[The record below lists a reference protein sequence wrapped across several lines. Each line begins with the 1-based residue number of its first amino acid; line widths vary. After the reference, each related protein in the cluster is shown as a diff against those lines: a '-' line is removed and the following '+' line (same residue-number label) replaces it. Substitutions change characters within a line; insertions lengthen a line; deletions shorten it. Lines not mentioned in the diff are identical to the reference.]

1 MKKITK
7 QFLFTVL
14 SLSCLLFVGCYEEDL
29 TGASSLEVATG
40 VQGTISFVAPLTATK
55 TVNESA
61 KETFEFT
68 VTLTK
73 PQSVD
78 VHVTVS
84 QIAGNADSDDF
95 KFTNDVVIPAYA
107 TKATGTISI
116 SNDDIEEGTETFT
129 LQIGDVNTSNASVAQ
144 KTVTI
149 TILNSTLTSLL
160 TELSWST
167 TIKDL
172 TGTLIAPTA
181 AADLRLLITKLDYH
195 TSAALQTI
203 DASTTAFESYEML
216 STFADGTYLVV
227 ADAKSYKD
235 MGSQGFFDVDLIVKF
250 NQAGVYNNKTFTFP
264 NALNS
269 AGLTP
274 CGATSYFKLAQ
285 ITKSG
290 STYTVSEVGTP
301 GFTFNASIF
310 KGPYTVIL
318 DEWEDYVPVPAPI
331 NLVYN
336 AADGTATFRI
346 MYNAVAT
353 PNAYLKVTF
362 NQATGVVT
370 NIVESEPLKYSL
382 TSTNSYG
389 VSGTGTVNFCTG
401 AVNLVVKWKNLRT
414 GADQGGPYKLNLTK
428 N

>member
-73 PQSVD
+73 PQSAD

-116 SNDDIEEGTETFT
+116 SNDDIQEGTETFT

-172 TGTLIAPTA
+172 SGTLIAPTA
-181 AADLRLLITKLDYH
+181 AADLRLLITKLDYN

-227 ADAKSYKD
+227 ADAKSFKD
-235 MGSQGFFDVDLIVKF
+235 MGSQGFFDVDLTVKF
-250 NQAGVYNNKTFTFP
+250 NQAGVYNNMAFTFP
-264 NALNS
+264 AAMKSENTA
-269 AGLTP
+269 T
-274 CGATSYFKLAQ
+274 CGASGYYKLAQ
-285 ITKSG
+285 ITKVG
-290 STYTVSEVGTP
+290 STYTISKVGD
-301 GFTFNASIF
+301 GEYVLKSSMFNGNYKVTADDWADYSI
-310 KGPYTVIL
+310 GDI
-318 DEWEDYVPVPAPI
+318 VPVE
-331 NLVYN
+331 YN
-336 AADGTATFRI
+336 AADDLTTFRI
-346 MYNAVAT
+346 KNT
-353 PNAYLKVTF
+353 NNPYLV
-362 NQATGVVT
+362 N
-370 NIVESEPLKYSL
+370 
-382 TSTNSYG
+382 TNSYFIVTISRSTG
-389 VSGTGTVNFCTG
+389 LVTKIGQSELFKYSPTDTGYAVSGTGSVDRCTG
-401 AVNLVVKWKNLRT
+401 NI
-414 GADQGGPYKLNLTK
+414 KLNVTWKKGTNTYANQAFNLDK
-428 N
+428 I

>member
-1 MKKITK
+1 MKNITK

-29 TGASSLEVATG
+29 TGASTQEVAQG
-40 VQGTISFVAPLTATK
+40 VQGTIAFVAPLTATK
-55 TVNESA
+55 TVNEA
-61 KETFEFT
+61 AAETFEFT
-68 VTLTK
+68 ITLNK
-73 PQSVD
+73 PQSVPIHIY
-78 VHVTVS
+78 VKQVG
-84 QIAGNADSDDF
+84 GNADSDDF
-95 KFTNDVVIPAYA
+95 KFSNDIEIPAYA
-107 TKATGTISI
+107 TTATGTISI
-116 SNDDIEEGTETFT
+116 SNDDIQEGTESFT
-129 LQIGDVNTSNASVAQ
+129 LQIGDETTSNATVAP
-144 KTVTI
+144 KNVTI
-149 TILNSTLTSLL
+149 TIQNSTLSSLK

-167 TIKDL
+167 AIKDV
-172 TGTLIAPTA
+172 TGELISPTA
-181 AADLRLLITKLDYH
+181 AANLRLLITKLDYN

-216 STFADGTYLVV
+216 STYADGTYLVV

-235 MGSQGFFDVDLIVKF
+235 MGSQGFFDVDLTVKF

-264 NALNS
+264 KALNS

-290 STYTVSEVGTP
+290 SNYTISEVGTP

-310 KGPYTVIL
+310 SGPYTVIL

-346 MYNAVAT
+346 IYTAVAT
-353 PNAYLKVTF
+353 PNAYISVTF

-370 NIVESEPLKYSL
+370 KIVESEPLKYNLASL
-382 TSTNSYG
+382 TTYG

-401 AVNLVVKWKNLRT
+401 AVNLNVTWKNLRT
-414 GADQGGPYKLNLTK
+414 GATYPNYKFNLTK